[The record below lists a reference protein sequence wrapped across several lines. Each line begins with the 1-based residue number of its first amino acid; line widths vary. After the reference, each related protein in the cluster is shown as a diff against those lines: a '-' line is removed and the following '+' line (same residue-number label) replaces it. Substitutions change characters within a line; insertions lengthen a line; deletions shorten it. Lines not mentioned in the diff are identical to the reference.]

1 MSDLPKHIIDFFTQ
15 VAPWDS
21 LSSTELF
28 TLIRTANLVYLNEDS
43 LPLLMAQQATEHGV
57 LLIQSGEFEV
67 ASDTSSEK
75 ASRRF
80 ISESEYVFLQTPTFL
95 TANDIQINAEQ
106 ITKIHSPGLVFCL
119 DLSVLQKLA
128 EQKKNIKTFFMALAK
143 SLRREEQSFQQANW
157 QEANL
162 SQLCQR
168 ELVTVTENASIAECA
183 QIMSQQQVSSV
194 LVCEQGRLLGILTDK
209 DLRSRVLAKA
219 LSADLPV
226 KQVMTVAPEV
236 AYPEQDWLDA
246 VCLMSEKGFS
256 HVPIVDE
263 QHMPLGIMTKS
274 DVINQQKSNIAWLIK
289 SLSRADNLY
298 ELSQQAWQIPHYI
311 RFNMQG
317 KQGFATVGQWLARAT
332 DVMTRRLI
340 QFYTRAYGEAPM
352 AYCWLVYGSQARKDQ
367 LLTSDQD
374 NGLLLAQSPDQE
386 QAAWFKG
393 LGEYVCNGLA
403 KCGISLCN
411 GNIMASN
418 PELRCSLEDAI
429 EEARRCVTE
438 PSNERLLHFNIFLD
452 VRLVDGDEQLF
463 SQLQQHRAELFRKP
477 LFLAALAREINSND
491 IPLNLFQ
498 RFVYEEA
505 QDGKKI
511 NLKVKA
517 VAVVNSIVRL
527 YSLSQGIK
535 CASTPERLTALSESG
550 MLAAK
555 DCANLR
561 SIWLFFN
568 ELRLNSQLNQAHPD
582 NLVDVALLTPLE
594 KYQLKKALQS
604 IKRTQSAL
612 LVKFSGGMGG

>member
-1 MSDLPKHIIDFFTQ
+1 MSDLPKHTIDFFTQ

-21 LSSTELF
+21 LSQTELSS
-28 TLIRTANLVYLNEDS
+28 LIQSANLVYLNEDS
-43 LPLLMAQQATEHGV
+43 LPLLDTQQRLQHGI

-67 ASDTSSEK
+67 ASDNPG
-75 ASRRF
+75 AAPSRRF
-80 ISESEYVFLQTPTFL
+80 ISESEYVFLHKPEFL
-95 TANDIQINAEQ
+95 STEATQFNTEQ
-106 ITKIHSPGLVFCL
+106 ITKIHTPGLVFCL
-119 DLSVLQKLA
+119 DIQILQTLA
-128 EQKKNIKTFFMALAK
+128 EQKKAIKSFFIELLK
-143 SLRREEQSFQQANW
+143 SLRKEELHFSQLNW

-162 SQLCQR
+162 FELCQR
-168 ELVTVTENASIAECA
+168 DLITVTEETTIAECA
-183 QIMSQQQVSSV
+183 QIMSHKQVSSV
-194 LVCEQGRLLGILTDK
+194 LVCQQQLLSGILTDK
-209 DLRSRVLAKA
+209 DLRSRVLAKN
-219 LSADLPV
+219 LSAELPV
-226 KQVMTVAPEV
+226 KQVMTVNPEV

-246 VCLMSEKGFS
+246 VCLMSEQGFS
-256 HVPIVDE
+256 HVPIVDRR
-263 QHMPLGIMTKS
+263 HKPLGIMTKS

-298 ELSQQAWQIPHYI
+298 ELIQQAWQIPHYI

-340 QFYTRAYGEAPM
+340 QFYVRSHGPAPM

-374 NGLLLAQSPDQE
+374 NGLLLADSPDVE
-386 QAAWFKG
+386 QAVWFKG
-393 LGEYVCNGLA
+393 MGEYVCNGLA

-418 PELRCSLEDAI
+418 PELRCSLDEAI

-438 PSNERLLHFNIFLD
+438 PNNDRLLHFNIFLD
-452 VRLVDGDEQLF
+452 VRLVEGNEELF
-463 SQLQQHRAELFRKP
+463 SQLQSRRAELFKQP
-477 LFLAALAREINSND
+477 LFLAALAREVNSND
-491 IPLNLFQ
+491 LPLNLFQ
-498 RFVYEEA
+498 RFVYEEHIE
-505 QDGKKI
+505 GKKI

-527 YSLSQGIK
+527 YSLAQGIK
-535 CASTPERLTALSESG
+535 YASTPDRLAALSESG

-555 DCANLR
+555 DCANLK
-561 SIWLFFN
+561 SIWFFLN
-568 ELRLNSQLNQAHPD
+568 ELRLTSQLNQTHPD
-582 NLVDVALLTPLE
+582 NLVDVTVLSPLE

-612 LVKFSGGMGG
+612 LVKFSSGLGG